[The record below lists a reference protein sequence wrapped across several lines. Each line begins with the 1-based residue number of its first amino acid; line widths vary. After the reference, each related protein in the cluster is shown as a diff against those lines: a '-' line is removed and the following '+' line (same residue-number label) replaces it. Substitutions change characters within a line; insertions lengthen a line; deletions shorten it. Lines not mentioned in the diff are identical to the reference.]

1 MKILI
6 PSAVCPVTELVE
18 VLPWS
23 LIFRIDE
30 LPAKCRGV
38 KLQKKIVDVGMQL
51 SLLPLSPSNSFRYL
65 CQLPEKRYFL
75 TLSLA
80 IIPVIRTLSSASLS

>member
-23 LIFRIDE
+23 LIFRIDKRCGI
-30 LPAKCRGV
+30 ADYT
-38 KLQKKIVDVGMQL
+38 KKPGTIAPGL
-51 SLLPLSPSNSFRYL
+51 S
-65 CQLPEKRYFL
+65 
-75 TLSLA
+75 
-80 IIPVIRTLSSASLS
+80 

>member
-23 LIFRIDE
+23 LIFKLDTM
-30 LPAKCRGV
+30 RGW
-38 KLQKKIVDVGMQL
+38 
-51 SLLPLSPSNSFRYL
+51 
-65 CQLPEKRYFL
+65 
-75 TLSLA
+75 
-80 IIPVIRTLSSASLS
+80 RTTNG